1 MSTQIDWRGELDAA
15 VATAP
20 DRPVEPFV
28 RAGRRAVRRR
38 RTAGVAAVAVM
49 AVAGGA
55 AWAVAPGDATRS
67 DAPVATRGSSPS
79 AVDSA
84 SPTAAPTVA
93 PLATRPEDVRPAGP
107 GQAELFDDRSMPVQ
121 AMADGSLARKPD
133 WSVQAIYVMQE
144 KGERKRVWGV
154 SAVPS
159 AGGEAVW
166 MLITWRPGSVGAQSN
181 PEGQRFS
188 VFEDWLDATWAEQQG
203 EEPPSVANVL
213 DGDLQVVAGVKVLE
227 AISHPQQAAAYG
239 PVDQQWAAKLRL
251 RDGSVV
257 FARVDPAGTTTVD
270 PAVLDAPTMD
280 AFLAH
285 LAQQGDSGEGLR

>member
-15 VATAP
+15 VGTAP
-20 DRPVEPFV
+20 DRAVEPFV

-38 RTAGVAAVAVM
+38 RTAGVAVVAVM

-55 AWAVAPGDATRS
+55 AWAVAPGDATRT
-67 DAPVATRGSSPS
+67 DAPVANRGSSPS
-79 AVDSA
+79 AVDSD

-93 PLATRPEDVRPAGP
+93 PLATRPEDVRSAEPS
-107 GQAELFDDRSMPVQ
+107 QAELFDDRSMPVN
-121 AMADGSLARKPD
+121 AMPDGSLARKPD
-133 WSVQAIYVMQE
+133 WSVQAIYVLQE
-144 KGERKRVWGV
+144 KGERRRVWGV

-159 AGGEAVW
+159 AGGGAVW
-166 MLITWRPGSVGAQSN
+166 MLITWRPGGTGALSD
-181 PEGQRFS
+181 PEGKRFA

-203 EEPPSVANVL
+203 EEPPPLARVVDGELSVM
-213 DGDLQVVAGVKVLE
+213 AGVKALE

-251 RDGSVV
+251 ADGSVV
-257 FARVDPAGTTTVD
+257 FARVDPEGATTVD
-270 PAVLDAPTMD
+270 PAVLDAPTMN

-285 LAQQGDSGEGLR
+285 LGQQGDSGEGLR